1 MVYDHRNRLTKKRQ
15 NTFLKTYFDMNEFE
29 LREKYL
35 DEMIED
41 NILYF
46 NPEKVK
52 LEGDMNMGEVKSKF
66 RSI

>member
-1 MVYDHRNRLTKKRQ
+1 
-15 NTFLKTYFDMNEFE
+15 MNEFE